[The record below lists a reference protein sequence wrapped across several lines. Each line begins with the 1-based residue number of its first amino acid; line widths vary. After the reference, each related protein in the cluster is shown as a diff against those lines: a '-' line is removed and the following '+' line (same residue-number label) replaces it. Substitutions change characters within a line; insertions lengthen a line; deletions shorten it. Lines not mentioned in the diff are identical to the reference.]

1 MIGTPDQ
8 IAERIVALKDA
19 GVDLALLAFLHFQE
33 EVAYFGAHII
43 PKVRALEAARERR
56 AEAA

>member
-1 MIGTPDQ
+1 M
-8 IAERIVALKDA
+8 ALKDA